1 MKKTEVILA
10 EVRISKVITEQEINL
25 LKNRSNKLNFDVWD
39 YNIEDVQVT
48 NEQMQKGFTWLVN
61 LYKSPTGKE
70 RKNNPFGYREI
81 EVITSMQKG
90 TEKNREDMEQAKRG
104 LEYAEALF
112 KENNIPCKTHL
123 LIRGLTPGEDLVE
136 FAKENNIDEIVVG
149 VKRRSKVGKLLMGSH
164 AQYVI
169 LNAHCPVV
177 TVK

>member
-1 MKKTEVILA
+1 MKIL
-10 EVRISKVITEQEINL
+10 VGYD
-25 LKNRSNKLNFDVWD
+25 RSN
-39 YNIEDVQVT
+39 
-48 NEQMQKGFTWLVN
+48 
-61 LYKSPTGKE
+61 SGKE
-70 RKNNPFGYREI
+70 ALKLAKNHALALKGEV

-90 TEKNREDMEQAKRG
+90 TEKDQEDMDQAERG

-149 VKRRSKVGKLLMGSH
+149 VKRRSKVGKLLMGST

>member
-1 MKKTEVILA
+1 MKIL
-10 EVRISKVITEQEINL
+10 VGYD
-25 LKNRSNKLNFDVWD
+25 RSN
-39 YNIEDVQVT
+39 
-48 NEQMQKGFTWLVN
+48 
-61 LYKSPTGKE
+61 SGKE
-70 RKNNPFGYREI
+70 ALKLAKNHALALKGEV

-90 TEKNREDMEQAKRG
+90 TEKDREDMDQAKRG